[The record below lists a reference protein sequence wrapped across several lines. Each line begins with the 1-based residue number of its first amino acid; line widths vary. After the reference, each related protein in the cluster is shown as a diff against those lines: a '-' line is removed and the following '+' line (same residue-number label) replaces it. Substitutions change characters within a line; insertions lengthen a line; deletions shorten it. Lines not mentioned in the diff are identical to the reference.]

1 MKKGLVVVGILSFLL
16 AGCST
21 TGSSA
26 KETDPE
32 VQEIS
37 VSLPAELTTLDTTQ
51 TTDKVT
57 FTVIQHL
64 FEGSYRFDEKSQPV
78 PGLAEEA
85 VISEDGKTYTFKLKE
100 EAKWS
105 DGQQVQAADFAYAW
119 KKLVDPKTM
128 GPNAYLLDNVVNSQD
143 IREGKADI
151 ATIGLETPDE
161 KTFVVHLAQ
170 LQPSFLSVVSIGWL
184 APQRQSYVEEK
195 GKAYGKTSEDLLYTG
210 PFILK
215 DWQQTGAE

>member
-64 FEGSYRFDEKSQPV
+64 FEGLYRFDEKSQPV

-151 ATIGLETPDE
+151 ATI
-161 KTFVVHLAQ
+161 A
-170 LQPSFLSVVSIGWL
+170 
-184 APQRQSYVEEK
+184 
-195 GKAYGKTSEDLLYTG
+195 
-210 PFILK
+210 
-215 DWQQTGAE
+215 

>member
-161 KTFVVHLAQ
+161 KPFVVHLEQ

>member
-1 MKKGLVVVGILSFLL
+1 
-16 AGCST
+16 
-21 TGSSA
+21 
-26 KETDPE
+26 
-32 VQEIS
+32 
-37 VSLPAELTTLDTTQ
+37 
-51 TTDKVT
+51 
-57 FTVIQHL
+57 
-64 FEGSYRFDEKSQPV
+64 
-78 PGLAEEA
+78 
-85 VISEDGKTYTFKLKE
+85 E

-161 KTFVVHLAQ
+161 KTFVVHLEQ